1 MSTTFALR
9 QRAKP
14 RFLDDSMAEQEVKKP
29 EAESPVVAE
38 APAPP
43 AAVEEKSMVPT
54 PEEAKPEKTHEESHA
69 LAVVEAKAPEPVP
82 KKISDVALADIVKE
96 KQTCFIK
103 AWEDTEKSKVN
114 NKAQKEISAISAWEN
129 TKKSAVEAKL
139 KKLEEQLEKK
149 KAEYGEKM
157 KNKVAQIHKEAEE
170 KRAMVEAK
178 RGEEFLKAEEMAAKY
193 RATGQVP
200 KKLLGCF

>member
-82 KKISDVALADIVKE
+82 KKISGGSHDRGKLCVVDSH
-96 KQTCFIK
+96 QYFPPSIK
-103 AWEDTEKSKVN
+103 SV
-114 NKAQKEISAISAWEN
+114 
-129 TKKSAVEAKL
+129 
-139 KKLEEQLEKK
+139 LEF
-149 KAEYGEKM
+149 GF
-157 KNKVAQIHKEAEE
+157 VWD
-170 KRAMVEAK
+170 
-178 RGEEFLKAEEMAAKY
+178 
-193 RATGQVP
+193 
-200 KKLLGCF
+200 